1 MELSQ
6 KKVFKDLFTIPKTL
20 QPSHLP
26 TLNGI
31 RGIAI
36 LMVIM
41 SHLRL
46 STDGFYYKIFNGDLG
61 VDLFFVLSGFL
72 ITTLCIK
79 EKIATNNLSLRKFYI
94 RRALR
99 ILPLAY
105 LFLFVVEVLNL
116 AFKLEIPTF
125 QFLGAAFFILNL
137 SYFRSH
143 DLKAPI
149 GHYWSLATEEQF
161 YLIFPPLF
169 KLSFRGFCLAI
180 LLIVV
185 LLPVFCLIQEY
196 LPSIN
201 NGILYA
207 FTHVLIKF
215 QGIAVG
221 CLFSIIMFRYSGF
234 AEIVSSYKLLF
245 NSIAIVLIF
254 FLPFNFFYTINAVF
268 INLTISLLIGY
279 VIISNLEPRT
289 DLFYIIFNNKVI
301 SYIGVLSYSIYIW
314 QQIFTMHQPW
324 ENLFRIANSKLLNIL
339 ALAIVAFCSYQ
350 FFERRFLRFKKK
362 FTVVATS
369 LTTKEQEV

>member
-1 MELSQ
+1 MELLQ
-6 KKVFKDLFTIPKTL
+6 KKVFKDLFTIPPIL

-36 LMVIM
+36 LMVMM

-46 STDGFYYKIFNGDLG
+46 SPDRFYYKIFNGDLG
-61 VDLFFVLSGFL
+61 VNLFFVLSGFL

-79 EKIATNNLSLRKFYI
+79 EKIASNNLSLKKFYI

-116 AFKLEIPTF
+116 AFKLQIPAF
-125 QFLGAAFFILNL
+125 QFFGAAFFILNL

-169 KLSFRGFCLAI
+169 KISFRAFCFSI
-180 LLIVV
+180 LLIVFI
-185 LLPVFCLIQEY
+185 LPVFCLAQEH
-196 LPSIN
+196 LPAIN
-201 NGILYA
+201 KGAIYA
-207 FTHVLIKF
+207 FTHILIKF

-221 CLFSIIMFRYSGF
+221 CFFSIAMFRYEKI
-234 AEIVSSYKLLF
+234 ASSLGLYKVLL
-245 NSIAIVLIF
+245 NSVVIVLIF
-254 FLPFNFFYTINAVF
+254 FLPFNFFYTIDAVF
-268 INLTISLLIGY
+268 INLIVSLLIGY
-279 VIISNLEPRT
+279 LIISNLKPT
-289 DLFYIIFNNKVI
+289 KDIYGNKFSQCI
-301 SYIGVLSYSIYIW
+301 SLGQVHLIGL
-314 QQIFTMHQPW
+314 TP
-324 ENLFRIANSKLLNIL
+324 
-339 ALAIVAFCSYQ
+339 
-350 FFERRFLRFKKK
+350 K
-362 FTVVATS
+362 F
-369 LTTKEQEV
+369 